1 MSFLV
6 SDSDLINRISSDF
19 INELDALHF
28 TGQIILLQDPQE
40 MEFAAE
46 AILLQGIDELG
57 FDTESR
63 PSFHRGVSFP
73 ISLIQIGLHDRVYLF
88 HLLEPWIPPTL
99 VEIMANPNIRKI
111 GVGLSGDF
119 HKLKQLVDFEPQ
131 GFIDLSK
138 IAAQK
143 GIIQTGARSLT
154 ARYLNKKLV
163 KAARTTNWARPQLS
177 EKQMQYAATDAWVCL
192 VLLPLLQADTNE
204 YHHIDELAE
213 HSTAQDADV
222 EEGVENDCTSDPLD
236 SAPTWG

>member
-1 MSFLV
+1 MSDLV
-6 SDSDLINRISSDF
+6 CENELINRISSDF
-19 INELDALHF
+19 INDLDALRYD
-28 TGQIILLQDPQE
+28 GPVILLQDPQE
-40 MEFAAE
+40 MEYAAE
-46 AILLQGIDELG
+46 AILLQGINELG

-63 PSFHRGVSFP
+63 PSFQRGVTFP
-73 ISLIQIGLHDRVYLF
+73 ISLIQIAMPDRVYLF
-88 HLLEPWIPPTL
+88 HLLEPWIPPSL
-99 VEIMANPNIRKI
+99 VEILANPNIRKV

-119 HKLKQLVDFEPQ
+119 SKLRQLVDFEPQ

-154 ARYLNKKLV
+154 ARYLGKKLV

-192 VLLPLLQADTNE
+192 VLLPLMLLDNNE

-213 HSTAQDADV
+213 QNSESADRF
-222 EEGVENDCTSDPLD
+222 EAA
-236 SAPTWG
+236 APPE

>member
-1 MSFLV
+1 MTEIEPESALV
-6 SDSDLINRISSDF
+6 NRISSDF
-19 INELDALHF
+19 INELDALQC
-28 TGQIILLQDPQE
+28 TCPVILLQDQQE
-40 MEFAAE
+40 MEYAAE
-46 AILLQGIDELG
+46 AILLQGINELG

-63 PSFHRGVSFP
+63 PSFQRGVTFP
-73 ISLIQIGLHDRVYLF
+73 ISLIQVAMPDRVYLF
-88 HLLEPWIPPTL
+88 HLLEPWIPPSL

-119 HKLKQLVDFEPQ
+119 HKLRQLVDFEPQ
-131 GFIDLSK
+131 GFVDLSK

-154 ARYLNKKLV
+154 ARYLGKKLV

-192 VLLPLLQADTNE
+192 TLYPLLLADQNE

-213 HSTAQDADV
+213 QNQAAET
-222 EEGVENDCTSDPLD
+222 D
-236 SAPTWG
+236 SAAVE

>member
-1 MSFLV
+1 MTEIEPESALV
-6 SDSDLINRISSDF
+6 NRISSDF
-19 INELDALHF
+19 INELDALQC
-28 TGQIILLQDPQE
+28 TCPVILLQDQQE
-40 MEFAAE
+40 MEYAAE
-46 AILLQGIDELG
+46 AILLQGINELG

-63 PSFHRGVSFP
+63 PSFQRGVTFP
-73 ISLIQIGLHDRVYLF
+73 ISLIQVAMPDRVYLF
-88 HLLEPWIPPTL
+88 HLLEPWIPPSL

-119 HKLKQLVDFEPQ
+119 HKLRQLVDFEPQ
-131 GFIDLSK
+131 GFVDLSK

-154 ARYLNKKLV
+154 ARYLGKKLV

-192 VLLPLLQADTNE
+192 TLYPLLLADQNE

-213 HSTAQDADV
+213 KNQAAET
-222 EEGVENDCTSDPLD
+222 D
-236 SAPTWG
+236 SAAAE

>member
-1 MSFLV
+1 MTEIEPESALV
-6 SDSDLINRISSDF
+6 NRISSDF
-19 INELDALHF
+19 INELDALQC
-28 TGQIILLQDPQE
+28 TCPVILLQDQQE
-40 MEFAAE
+40 MEYAAE
-46 AILLQGIDELG
+46 AILLQGINELG

-63 PSFHRGVSFP
+63 PSFQRGVTFP
-73 ISLIQIGLHDRVYLF
+73 ISLIQVAMPDRVYLF
-88 HLLEPWIPPTL
+88 HLLEPWIPPSL

-119 HKLKQLVDFEPQ
+119 HKLRQLVDFEPQ
-131 GFIDLSK
+131 GFVDLSK

-154 ARYLNKKLV
+154 ARYLGKKLV

-192 VLLPLLQADTNE
+192 TLYPLLLADQNE

-213 HSTAQDADV
+213 QNQAAET
-222 EEGVENDCTSDPLD
+222 D
-236 SAPTWG
+236 SAAAE

>member
-1 MSFLV
+1 MCDIV
-6 SDSDLINRISSDF
+6 SESSLINRISSEY
-19 INELDALHF
+19 INDLDVLQYS
-28 TGQIILLQDPQE
+28 GPVILLQDPQE

-63 PSFHRGVSFP
+63 PSFQRGVSFP
-73 ISLIQIGLHDRVYLF
+73 ISLIQIALPDRVYLF

-119 HKLKQLVDFEPQ
+119 HKLRQLVDFEPQ

-138 IAAQK
+138 LAAQK

-154 ARYLNKKLV
+154 ARYLGKKLV

-192 VLLPLLQADTNE
+192 ALHPLLLADKNE

-213 HSTAQDADV
+213 KNNQGDTESETL
-222 EEGVENDCTSDPLD
+222 SRLD
-236 SAPTWG
+236 